1 MIVKSHQLISEE
13 NFKNFS
19 NIVSD
24 KIHHGFKVVE
34 KNDKLPFAVLL
45 KEEKKVDHKLNFL
58 IFCAT
63 LGIWSVVW
71 IYITQVSSKAK
82 QILVA
87 IDEDGNAFEENCYMG

>member
-1 MIVKSHQLISEE
+1 
-13 NFKNFS
+13 
-19 NIVSD
+19 
-24 KIHHGFKVVE
+24 
-34 KNDKLPFAVLL
+34 L